1 MYGQGI
7 SKEGELIDYGVKLD
21 IIDKS
26 GAWFSYGDKKLG
38 QGKEKVRALLAE
50 DKELAL
56 EIENKIK
63 EARGVV
69 IALQENNTQEEN

>member
-1 MYGQGI
+1 MFGEGI
-7 SKEGELIDYGVKLD
+7 SKEGELVDYGVKLD

-38 QGKEKVRALLAE
+38 QGRENVKALLKE
-50 DKELAL
+50 DSELAL

-63 EARGVV
+63 EAMG
-69 IALQENNTQEEN
+69 LLEDSEEKESEKKS